1 MSAEDSSLAHLFG
14 RLQVVEARARAAVWT
29 RRARDS
35 RPDDRFRG
43 LYISDEEIDL
53 LLAGKHTP
61 QPRSSTADSILARV
75 EARADAAEATGA
87 DIRLRRLARSF
98 ELCGRDLDLL
108 VVALAPDLDARFE
121 RLFAYLHDDVTRG
134 RASTGL
140 ALELCGAATVG
151 WPDRQRLRPGG
162 PLVDGGLLL
171 VEEADRPFLTRPL
184 RVPDRVIGH
193 LLGDDSPDE
202 LLRSVAGAFVDV
214 DFLDVD
220 IAVNALRSGERLFYV
235 QEQAGAAGYSY
246 AVRAIAQSPR
256 PVVTVDLDRLEPD
269 QDVAELAR
277 TSVREARLLGAA
289 ILTGP
294 VDTIAD
300 GHKAAVRVFAEAPV
314 PVFLVGRR
322 GWDPEWSRE
331 TPITIEGPLLAAG
344 EREAV
349 WRHALNGGGSADS
362 ADFDPSAATAQFRL
376 TPDQVA
382 RAARAAQRMAGAER
396 RALRMS
402 DLQSASRAQS
412 AAGLER
418 LARRIRPRAGWDELV
433 LPAEVVSQLRELAV
447 RLRQRERVLDSWG
460 LGRTSSRGRGVTSL
474 FAGDSGT
481 GKTMSAEVV
490 AGDLGLDLYVVDLST
505 VVDKYVGETE
515 KNLDRVF
522 VEATR
527 VNGVLLFDE
536 ADALFGKRSEVKD
549 ARDRWANVE
558 VAYLLQRMEQF
569 DGIAILTTNLRAN
582 VDDAFTRRLDSVVD
596 FPMPDEQHRR
606 RLWEKNLNGGL
617 PLSADVDLA
626 FLASSFKLSGGHI
639 RNIVLTAAYLAAD
652 DGAVVGMPQVAR
664 AIQREYRKL
673 GRLCVEG
680 EFGPYYA
687 LVSDDAETGVP

>member
-1 MSAEDSSLAHLFG
+1 VSTEDSSLAHLFG
-14 RLQVVEARARAAVWT
+14 RLQVVEARSRAAVWT

-53 LLAGKHTP
+53 LLAGRHAP
-61 QPRSSTADSILARV
+61 QPRSSTADSILERV

-98 ELCGRDLDLL
+98 ELSGRDLDLL

-151 WPDRQRLRPGG
+151 WPDRRRLRPGG

-171 VEEADRPFLTRPL
+171 VEEPDRPFLTRPL

-193 LLGDDSPDE
+193 LLGDDSPDQ
-202 LLRSVAGAFVDV
+202 LLGSVARAFVDV
-214 DFLDVD
+214 DFLDV
-220 IAVNALRSGERLFYV
+220 AVAVDALRSGERLFYV
-235 QEQAGAAGYSY
+235 QEQAGSAGYSY
-246 AVRAIAQSPR
+246 AVRALAQSRR
-256 PVVTVDLDRLEPD
+256 PAVTVDLGRLDPDR
-269 QDVAELAR
+269 DVTEVAQAC
-277 TSVREARLLGAA
+277 VREARLLGGG
-289 ILTGP
+289 ILAGP

-300 GHKAAVRVFAEAPV
+300 GHRAAVRVFAEAPV

-331 TPITIEGPLLAAG
+331 TPLTIEGPVLAAG

-349 WRHALNGGGSADS
+349 WRHALNGGGS

-382 RAARAAQRMAGAER
+382 RAARAAQRLAEAER

-402 DLQSASRAQS
+402 DLQTASRAQS

-418 LARRIRPRAGWDELV
+418 LARRIRPRAGWDDLV
-433 LPAEVVSQLRELAV
+433 LPAEVVSQLRELSV

-522 VEATR
+522 VEASR

-582 VDDAFTRRLDSVVD
+582 VDEAFTRRLDSVVD
-596 FPMPDEQHRR
+596 FPMPDEEHRR
-606 RLWEKNLNGGL
+606 RLWDRNLNGGL
-617 PLSADVDLA
+617 PLSGDVDVG

-652 DGAVVGMPQVAR
+652 DDAVVGMPHVAR

-687 LVSDDAETGVP
+687 LVSDDAGTAVP

>member
-1 MSAEDSSLAHLFG
+1 VSAEDSSLAHLFG

-43 LYISDEEIDL
+43 LYISDEEIDQL
-53 LLAGKHTP
+53 LGDRHTP
-61 QPRSSTADSILARV
+61 QPRSSTADSVLARV

-98 ELCGRDLDLL
+98 ELTERDLDLL
-108 VVALAPDLDARFE
+108 VTALAPDLDARFE

-151 WPDRQRLRPGG
+151 WPDRRRLAPGG

-171 VEEADRPFLTRPL
+171 VEGPERPFLTRPL

-202 LLRSVAGAFVDV
+202 LLAPVAGSFVDV
-214 DFLDVD
+214 EFLDVEV
-220 IAVNALRSGERLFYV
+220 AVNALRSGELLFYV
-235 QEQAGAAGYSY
+235 QEQPGAAGYSFAARAL
-246 AVRAIAQSPR
+246 AVNGR
-256 PVVTVDLDRLEPD
+256 PVVSVDLDRLDRD

-277 TSVREARLLGAA
+277 TAVRDARLLGAG
-289 ILTGP
+289 ILAGP
-294 VDTIAD
+294 VDAIAE
-300 GHKAAVRVFAEAPV
+300 GQRAAVRMLAEAPV

-331 TPITIEGPLLAAG
+331 TPIAIEGPVLAAG

-349 WRHALNGGGSADS
+349 WRHALNGRAAADI
-362 ADFDPSAATAQFRL
+362 DPSEATAQFRL

-382 RAARAAQRMAGAER
+382 RAARAAQRTAEAER
-396 RALRMS
+396 RALRAS

-418 LARRIRPRAGWDELV
+418 LARRIRPRAGWDDLV
-433 LPAEVVSQLRELAV
+433 LPAGVVAQLRELAV

-460 LGRTSSRGRGVTSL
+460 MGRASSRGRGVTGL

-490 AGDLGLDLYVVDLST
+490 AADLGLDLYVVDLST

-522 VEATR
+522 VEASR

-582 VDDAFTRRLDSVVD
+582 VDEAFTRRLDSVVD
-596 FPMPDEQHRR
+596 FPMPDEEHRR

-617 PLSADVDLA
+617 PLGADIDTG
-626 FLASSFKLSGGHI
+626 FLASSFRLSGGHI

-652 DGAVVGMPQVAR
+652 DGGVVGMPQVAR
-664 AIQREYRKL
+664 AIEREYRKL

-680 EFGPYYA
+680 EFGHYYA
-687 LVSDDAETGVP
+687 LVSDDAEVTVP

>member
-1 MSAEDSSLAHLFG
+1 VSAEDSSLAHLFG

-29 RRARDS
+29 RRAHDS

-53 LLAGKHTP
+53 LLAGRHTP
-61 QPRSSTADSILARV
+61 QPSSSTADSILARV
-75 EARADAAEATGA
+75 EDRAAAAEAAGA

-98 ELCGRDLDLL
+98 ELTGRDLDVL
-108 VVALAPDLDARFE
+108 VIALAPDLDARFE

-140 ALELCGAATVG
+140 ALELCGATTVG
-151 WPDRQRLRPGG
+151 WPDRRRLGPGG

-171 VEEADRPFLTRPL
+171 VEEPDRPFLTRPL

-202 LLRSVAGAFVDV
+202 LLTPVAAAFVAV

-220 IAVNALRSGERLFYV
+220 LAVNALRSGERLFYV
-235 QEQAGAAGYSY
+235 REQAGAAGYSF
-246 AVRAIAQSPR
+246 AVQALAQCGR
-256 PVVTVDLDRLEPD
+256 PVVTVDLGRLDRD
-269 QDVAELAR
+269 QDIAELAR
-277 TSVREARLLGAA
+277 TSVRDARLLGAG
-289 ILTGP
+289 ILAGP
-294 VDTIAD
+294 VDAIAD
-300 GHKAAVRVFAEAPV
+300 GHNVAVRVLAEAPV

-331 TPITIEGPLLAAG
+331 TPLAIEGPVLAAG

-349 WRHALNGGGSADS
+349 WRRALDGGGA
-362 ADFDPSAATAQFRL
+362 ADFDASDATAQFRL
-376 TPDQVA
+376 TPDQVN
-382 RAARAAQRMAGAER
+382 RAARAAQRLAEAER
-396 RALRMS
+396 RTLCMS
-402 DLQSASRAQS
+402 DLQAASRAQS

-418 LARRIRPRAGWDELV
+418 LARRIRPRAGWDDLV
-433 LPAEVVSQLRELAV
+433 LPTGVVAQLRELAV
-447 RLRQRERVLDSWG
+447 RLRQRERVLDAWG

-522 VEATR
+522 AEASR

-582 VDDAFTRRLDSVVD
+582 VDEAFTRRLDSVVD
-596 FPMPDEQHRR
+596 FPLPDEEHRR

-617 PLSADVDLA
+617 PLSADVDA
-626 FLASSFKLSGGHI
+626 SFLASSFKLSGGHI

-664 AIQREYRKL
+664 AIQCEYRKL

-687 LVSDDAETGVP
+687 LVADDAEATVP